1 MVLATELVDWR
12 RFTSPRQL
20 MSYFGLVPR
29 EHSSGE
35 RERRGAI
42 TTAGNSHVRHGL
54 VQAAW
59 SDRHVPKVGV
69 GLQARQQG
77 QSPRVIA
84 HLEGAASPLQT
95 LPPAPR
101 EAAAADRR
109 GRRRAG
115 ARGVPLECHAGP
127 GSPSA
132 TDHVITRGTRGGG
145 QHRHDSGGRSS
156 TLSGQRPWGKAKAR
170 IPDPR
175 TSQLP
180 TDPISCRAGFA
191 RS

>member
-1 MVLATELVDWR
+1 
-12 RFTSPRQL
+12 

-109 GRRRAG
+109 GRRGAR
-115 ARGVPLECHAGP
+115 ARGVSLECHAGP
-127 GSPSA
+127 RSPSP
-132 TDHVITRGTRGGG
+132 TDHLTTQPITRGTRSGG
-145 QHRHDSGGRSS
+145 QHRHDSGGRSP
-156 TLSGQRPWGKAKAR
+156 TLSGQRAWGGPKAR